1 MDNDNKIDSS
11 VLDNENTAVPEE
23 KGDVLLF
30 LQEEIMPLRK
40 KKVVT
45 TYDLEKEYAKTRK
58 NKNLS
63 VWIVLLLTVVG
74 VVLAT
79 WAIISGFSVNSR
91 NIEVSLDAF
100 EDLNLRN
107 LFDALSKT
115 QDLYEKATKTK
126 AELQAAFDQKMTQ
139 AKRSLDL
146 DLDYI
151 RKLKL
156 AKKDRTTRETRVRNT
171 YAKTVKAIHDE
182 FDEKL
187 KAADIEL
194 KQYEDQLK
202 SFDSENVEKAQEWE
216 KQMDSERQVHEI
228 EKGKLTEEYETK
240 IMDLKTQMSEAQDR
254 NYKEKRDAIN
264 DLTKHYEGIVAQL
277 DPVIKDAKVNSAV
290 QKASSLI
297 SYDYFDP
304 NLINQSVTY
313 SDDEYL
319 QELRS
324 LQKKY
329 DEYIVLNNFAS
340 AIPYSNGMDSI
351 VLSEKQLAYD
361 MVSSVAQVGANRISS
376 VKTENARLSNQVEKY
391 KDELSKLKTVLE
403 NSSVL
408 FNDYAKKAKVDGFVL
423 SVTSSTEIIAY
434 IQSEV
439 RPVVKNDGSTRVN
452 IVNNKNEKV
461 ASGAM
466 RFKDGIYYV
475 SLDEEAAELLPGF
488 FVKLIKK

>member
-1 MDNDNKIDSS
+1 
-11 VLDNENTAVPEE
+11 
-23 KGDVLLF
+23 
-30 LQEEIMPLRK
+30 
-40 KKVVT
+40 
-45 TYDLEKEYAKTRK
+45 
-58 NKNLS
+58 
-63 VWIVLLLTVVG
+63 
-74 VVLAT
+74 
-79 WAIISGFSVNSR
+79 
-91 NIEVSLDAF
+91 
-100 EDLNLRN
+100 
-107 LFDALSKT
+107 
-115 QDLYEKATKTK
+115 
-126 AELQAAFDQKMTQ
+126 
-139 AKRSLDL
+139 
-146 DLDYI
+146 
-151 RKLKL
+151 
-156 AKKDRTTRETRVRNT
+156 
-171 YAKTVKAIHDE
+171 
-182 FDEKL
+182 
-187 KAADIEL
+187 
-194 KQYEDQLK
+194 
-202 SFDSENVEKAQEWE
+202 
-216 KQMDSERQVHEI
+216 
-228 EKGKLTEEYETK
+228 
-240 IMDLKTQMSEAQDR
+240 MDLKTQMSEAQDR
-254 NYKEKRDAIN
+254 SYKEKRAAIS
-264 DLTKHYEGIVAQL
+264 DLTNHYEGLVAKL
-277 DPVIKDAKVNSAV
+277 DPAIKDSRVNSAV

-329 DEYIVLNNFAS
+329 DDYIVLNNFAS

-452 IVNNKNEKV
+452 IVNDKNEKV

>member
-1 MDNDNKIDSS
+1 
-11 VLDNENTAVPEE
+11 
-23 KGDVLLF
+23 
-30 LQEEIMPLRK
+30 
-40 KKVVT
+40 
-45 TYDLEKEYAKTRK
+45 
-58 NKNLS
+58 
-63 VWIVLLLTVVG
+63 
-74 VVLAT
+74 
-79 WAIISGFSVNSR
+79 
-91 NIEVSLDAF
+91 
-100 EDLNLRN
+100 
-107 LFDALSKT
+107 
-115 QDLYEKATKTK
+115 
-126 AELQAAFDQKMTQ
+126 MT
-139 AKRSLDL
+139 
-146 DLDYI
+146 
-151 RKLKL
+151 
-156 AKKDRTTRETRVRNT
+156 N
-171 YAKTVKAIHDE
+171 
-182 FDEKL
+182 
-187 KAADIEL
+187 
-194 KQYEDQLK
+194 
-202 SFDSENVEKAQEWE
+202 
-216 KQMDSERQVHEI
+216 
-228 EKGKLTEEYETK
+228 
-240 IMDLKTQMSEAQDR
+240 
-254 NYKEKRDAIN
+254 
-264 DLTKHYEGIVAQL
+264 HYEGLVAKL
-277 DPVIKDAKVNSAV
+277 DPAIKDSRVNSAV

-329 DEYIVLNNFAS
+329 DDYIVLNNFAS

-452 IVNNKNEKV
+452 IVNDKNEKV

-475 SLDEEAAELLPGF
+475 SLDEEAAELLPGY

>member
-1 MDNDNKIDSS
+1 
-11 VLDNENTAVPEE
+11 
-23 KGDVLLF
+23 
-30 LQEEIMPLRK
+30 
-40 KKVVT
+40 
-45 TYDLEKEYAKTRK
+45 
-58 NKNLS
+58 
-63 VWIVLLLTVVG
+63 
-74 VVLAT
+74 
-79 WAIISGFSVNSR
+79 
-91 NIEVSLDAF
+91 
-100 EDLNLRN
+100 
-107 LFDALSKT
+107 
-115 QDLYEKATKTK
+115 
-126 AELQAAFDQKMTQ
+126 
-139 AKRSLDL
+139 
-146 DLDYI
+146 
-151 RKLKL
+151 
-156 AKKDRTTRETRVRNT
+156 
-171 YAKTVKAIHDE
+171 
-182 FDEKL
+182 
-187 KAADIEL
+187 
-194 KQYEDQLK
+194 
-202 SFDSENVEKAQEWE
+202 
-216 KQMDSERQVHEI
+216 MDSERQVHEI

-254 NYKEKRDAIN
+254 SYKEKRAAIS
-264 DLTKHYEGIVAQL
+264 DLTNHYEGLVAKL
-277 DPVIKDAKVNSAV
+277 DPAIKDSRVNSAV

-329 DEYIVLNNFAS
+329 DDYIVLNNFAS

-423 SVTSSTEIIAY
+423 SVTSLTEIIAY

-439 RPVVKNDGSTRVN
+439 CPVVKNDGSTRVN
-452 IVNNKNEKV
+452 IINGENKKV

-475 SLDEEAAELLPGF
+475 SLDEEAVELLPGY

>member
-1 MDNDNKIDSS
+1 
-11 VLDNENTAVPEE
+11 
-23 KGDVLLF
+23 
-30 LQEEIMPLRK
+30 
-40 KKVVT
+40 
-45 TYDLEKEYAKTRK
+45 
-58 NKNLS
+58 
-63 VWIVLLLTVVG
+63 
-74 VVLAT
+74 
-79 WAIISGFSVNSR
+79 
-91 NIEVSLDAF
+91 
-100 EDLNLRN
+100 
-107 LFDALSKT
+107 
-115 QDLYEKATKTK
+115 
-126 AELQAAFDQKMTQ
+126 
-139 AKRSLDL
+139 
-146 DLDYI
+146 
-151 RKLKL
+151 
-156 AKKDRTTRETRVRNT
+156 
-171 YAKTVKAIHDE
+171 
-182 FDEKL
+182 
-187 KAADIEL
+187 
-194 KQYEDQLK
+194 
-202 SFDSENVEKAQEWE
+202 
-216 KQMDSERQVHEI
+216 MDSERQVHEI

-240 IMDLKTQMSEAQDR
+240 IMDLKTQMSEAQDKS
-254 NYKEKRDAIN
+254 YKEKRDAIN

-290 QKASSLI
+290 QMASSLI

>member
-1 MDNDNKIDSS
+1 
-11 VLDNENTAVPEE
+11 
-23 KGDVLLF
+23 
-30 LQEEIMPLRK
+30 
-40 KKVVT
+40 
-45 TYDLEKEYAKTRK
+45 
-58 NKNLS
+58 
-63 VWIVLLLTVVG
+63 
-74 VVLAT
+74 
-79 WAIISGFSVNSR
+79 
-91 NIEVSLDAF
+91 
-100 EDLNLRN
+100 
-107 LFDALSKT
+107 
-115 QDLYEKATKTK
+115 
-126 AELQAAFDQKMTQ
+126 
-139 AKRSLDL
+139 
-146 DLDYI
+146 
-151 RKLKL
+151 
-156 AKKDRTTRETRVRNT
+156 
-171 YAKTVKAIHDE
+171 
-182 FDEKL
+182 
-187 KAADIEL
+187 
-194 KQYEDQLK
+194 
-202 SFDSENVEKAQEWE
+202 
-216 KQMDSERQVHEI
+216 
-228 EKGKLTEEYETK
+228 
-240 IMDLKTQMSEAQDR
+240 MSEAQDKS
-254 NYKEKRDAIN
+254 YKEKRDAIN

-290 QKASSLI
+290 QMASSLI

-452 IVNNKNEKV
+452 IVNDKNEKV